1 LSCPTVNIS
10 LMEGSVF
17 LIFLKFFFLC
27 SIMCLDFL
35 NSVLWCPLWFTH
47 NNDVR
52 FVFTSSCLSNL
63 CYLCVSLS
71 IVVSTTYCVVFFP
84 FVCLRPVSCVPSVAS
99 CPFTFASSFSLK
111 FIYLIL
117 CSYCLAMVRRRNM
130 IIFVVYFIISNKFFN
145 LLSNHK
151 L

>member
-1 LSCPTVNIS
+1 
-10 LMEGSVF
+10 
-17 LIFLKFFFLC
+17 
-27 SIMCLDFL
+27 MCLDL
-35 NSVLWCPLWFTH
+35 TPCC
-47 NNDVR
+47 DVR
-52 FVFTSSCLSNL
+52 YDLHIITMFGSSLPPVVCRRAHVQFMLFVCFFEHSSVHHIL
-63 CYLCVSLS
+63 CCV
-71 IVVSTTYCVVFFP
+71 FP

-99 CPFTFASSFSLK
+99 CPFTIASSFSLT

-151 L
+151 P